1 MRNALSWAARAAV
14 LLLVLAGTGWAA
26 AVRAAD
32 HAVIIMYHRFGENSI
47 PSTNI
52 RLEQFEAHIR
62 ELTSGKYNVVPLAD
76 VVKAFATGQ
85 ALPDRTVAITVD
97 DAYRSLYTEGWPRL
111 KAAKLPLT
119 VFVETETIDRNQA
132 GFLNWDQL
140 RELAR
145 DGVTIGSQTVTHPH
159 LPDLTPEDVAR
170 ELRVSRE
177 RIEKEIGVAP
187 TLFAYPYGEA
197 STAVIDATKAAGFVA
212 AFGQHSGV
220 AYASHPPFYLPRF
233 AFNEAF
239 GGIERFR
246 MAVNAL
252 PLKATDITPASPTL
266 TTNPPAFGFTVDAA
280 TPNLR
285 ALNCFAS
292 HVSGPAAL
300 ERLGDNRIEIR
311 VSRPFPQSRGRFN
324 CTVPAEEGRF
334 RWFGM
339 QYYVPGVRRADE

>member
-1 MRNALSWAARAAV
+1 MRIALSGMSCVLA
-14 LLLVLAGTGWAA
+14 LLLALAGAGWTVAA
-26 AVRAAD
+26 QAAD

-52 RLEQFEAHIR
+52 RLDQFEAHLR

-76 VVKAFATGQ
+76 IVKAFAAGQ
-85 ALPDRTVAITVD
+85 SLPDRTVAITVD
-97 DAYRSLYTEGWPRL
+97 DAYRSLYTDGWPRL

-119 VFVETETIDRNQA
+119 VFIETEAIGRT
-132 GFLNWDQL
+132 GFLTWDQL

-159 LPDLTPEDVAR
+159 MPDLAPDAVAR
-170 ELRVSRE
+170 ELRESRA
-177 RIEKEIGVAP
+177 RIEQEIGVAP

-197 STAVIDATKAAGFVA
+197 STAVIEATKAAGFIA

-220 AYASHPPFYLPRF
+220 AYASHPPFYQPRF
-233 AFNEAF
+233 AFNETF
-239 GGIERFR
+239 GGMDRFR
-246 MAVNAL
+246 MAINAL

-266 TTNPPAFGFTVDAA
+266 TVNPPAFGFTVDAA

-292 HVSGPAAL
+292 HVAGPATL
-300 ERLGDNRIEIR
+300 ERLGANRIEIR
-311 VSRPFPQSRGRFN
+311 VGRPFPQSRGRFN
-324 CTVPAEEGRF
+324 CTVPAEDGRF